1 MAENDNDPPKN
12 DNGELFEKEVT
23 LSELSIFLDLT
34 SRRITQLVREGV
46 IPREER
52 GRYKLGPA
60 VHGYIRFLR
69 ESANDSSLS
78 LTEERTNLTRSLSA
92 KAAIDVAKAK
102 GELIDAKA
110 ARELWERAVSACRS
124 RLLSFPSRLAQTIGI
139 KKYAPQIRK
148 KGEEVVHEALFELS
162 RITPADYEG
171 DIEGLDDLRTSPDD
185 DSLGVGG
192 REVLSKPGG
201 RGRTRKVGD
210 K

>member
-1 MAENDNDPPKN
+1 MADEEKDEAKSDPSESLNK
-12 DNGELFEKEVT
+12 ELTV
-23 LSELSIFLDLT
+23 SELSILLNLT
-34 SRRITQLVREGV
+34 PRRIQQLAGEGV
-46 IPREER
+46 IPRADR
-52 GRYKLGPA
+52 GKYKLIPA
-60 VHGYIRFLR
+60 VQGYIAFLQ
-69 ESANDSSLS
+69 EAANDSSLS

-148 KGEEVVHEALFELS
+148 KGEEVVHEALLELS

-185 DSLGVGG
+185 DPLGVGG
-192 REVLSKPGG
+192 REILPKPGG
-201 RGRTRKVGD
+201 RGRARKVGD